1 MTTLFTTRAKDVK
14 SNLGTVVNGAQIL
27 VVNHPKILGITF
39 NSSLTPSANV
49 TAITHK
55 LQIRNRVLKVLAM
68 DVVWMKKPCQLDI
81 IRYLLD

>member
-49 TAITHK
+49 TAIT
-55 LQIRNRVLKVLAM
+55 LR
-68 DVVWMKKPCQLDI
+68 
-81 IRYLLD
+81 